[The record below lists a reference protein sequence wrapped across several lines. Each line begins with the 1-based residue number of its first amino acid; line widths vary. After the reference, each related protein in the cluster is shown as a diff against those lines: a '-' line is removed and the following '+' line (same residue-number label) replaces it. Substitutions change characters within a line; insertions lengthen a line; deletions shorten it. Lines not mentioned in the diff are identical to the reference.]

1 MKKEQGPIRVAQI
14 MGKWLGGGVE
24 SVVMNYYRNI
34 NRDKVQFDFICD
46 EDSKY
51 IPKEEIEKL
60 GGKIILIPPYQKPF
74 KYHKELKRV
83 LKDGHYKIV
92 HSHISTMSF
101 FSLWAAK
108 AAKVPIR
115 IAHAHSTTNKQEKK
129 KNLMKQVLRP
139 FSKVFAN
146 RYFCCSELAGRWL
159 FGDKAY
165 DDGKVYLLNNA
176 IDVDKFKYNEKV
188 RKAKRKELN
197 IKDKDLVIGHI
208 GRFVKQKNH
217 EFLIDIFNEIHKQNK
232 NAILLLAGDGPLKE
246 EIQNKVKELG
256 LEKNVQFLGQRN
268 DANELYQAMDAFV
281 LPSLYEGL
289 PVVGVEAQASGL
301 PCFFSTDMTKETKV
315 LDSTKFISLTHT
327 SKYWAD
333 KILNEIKSFKRQ
345 DTIKEITD
353 NNFNIKKEAEK
364 LENYY
369 HKYNRIVLHI
379 VNSKIYSGLEKVAC
393 DIIQNLDYQ
402 YNGIY
407 VTQNGPIVDILKEKN
422 ISYEIIK
429 KVNKK
434 EIKRVIKKYAPDI
447 IHAHDF
453 TASVISASCKK
464 NIKLIAHLHNNCPWL
479 KYPGLKSVAFLYAGI
494 KADKILTVSDS
505 IEKEFIFSK
514 FIKNKIICIGNPIN
528 TQEIS
533 DKIKGLKI
541 EKKYDICCV
550 ARITE
555 QKNPFKFIEIIKNLT
570 KKNKNIKAI
579 WVGDGELRDEVNK
592 KIKEEKLEKNI
603 QLVGFQKNPYIYM
616 AESKV
621 FLLTSDWEGFGL
633 VAVEALTLGLPC
645 VVSNVGGLKEI
656 VNNKCGELCINN
668 NEYVNE
674 IFKLLNDNNYYNLK
688 SKSSIEAAISLN
700 NIKKYIEKINK
711 LYS

>member
-1 MKKEQGPIRVAQI
+1 MKKEQEPIRVAQI

-34 NRDKVQFDFICD
+34 DRNKVQFDFICD

-83 LKDGHYKIV
+83 LKEGKYKIV

-108 AAKVPIR
+108 SAKVPIR

-129 KNLMKQVLRP
+129 KNIMKQVLRP

-159 FGDKAY
+159 FGNEAY
-165 DDGKVYLLNNA
+165 DKGKVYLVNNA

-246 EIQNKVKELG
+246 AIQNKVKKLNLG
-256 LEKNVQFLGQRN
+256 ENVKFLGQRN
-268 DANELYQAMDAFV
+268 DANELYQAMDVFV

-353 NNFNIKKEAEK
+353 NNFNIKKETEK

-688 SKSSIEAAISLN
+688 SKSSIETAISLN

>member
-1 MKKEQGPIRVAQI
+1 MKKEQEPIRVAQI

-34 NRDKVQFDFICD
+34 DRNKVQFDFICD

-83 LKDGHYKIV
+83 LKEGKYKIV

-108 AAKVPIR
+108 SAKVPIR

-129 KNLMKQVLRP
+129 KNIMKQVLRP

-159 FGDKAY
+159 FGNEAY
-165 DDGKVYLLNNA
+165 DQGKVYLLNNA

-246 EIQNKVKELG
+246 AIQNKVKKLNLG
-256 LEKNVQFLGQRN
+256 ENVKFLGQRN
-268 DANELYQAMDAFV
+268 DANELYQAMDVFV

-353 NNFNIKKEAEK
+353 NNFNIKKETEK

-688 SKSSIEAAISLN
+688 SKSSIETAISLN